1 MLEFSSDEAMKY
13 SEKPYL
19 GSVQKVDF
27 YVVASITLY
36 GHRFAYSISLPAAH
50 VS

>member
-1 MLEFSSDEAMKY
+1 MLEFSSDEAMEY

-27 YVVASITLY
+27 WW
-36 GHRFAYSISLPAAH
+36 
-50 VS
+50 